1 MPFGLQPIHLLVI
14 AIVAL
19 LIFGPSRLPEIGR
32 GVGRALTEFRK
43 GAREMSESFMEEVK
57 QPEETAQNIIAQ
69 PSMGKPSTSVTG
81 EDGDLPNG
89 AVSFD
94 SVATAQGN
102 FCTHCGTANP
112 AGARYCNHCGQKI
125 AE

>member
-43 GAREMSESFMEEVK
+43 GTREMTESFMDEVK
-57 QPEETAQNIIAQ
+57 QHEESAQNTVA
-69 PSMGKPSTSVTG
+69 PPAMGKPSISVTG
-81 EDGDLPNG
+81 EDGALPNG
-89 AVSFD
+89 AVPFD
-94 SVATAQGN
+94 PVATAQGN
-102 FCTHCGTANP
+102 FCIHCGTTNP
-112 AGARYCNHCGQKI
+112 AGARYCNHCGQKA